1 MLLFENH
8 GGTEVTE
15 EKRTLYREG
24 RNGFAKG
31 AMAIS
36 SARSAKNLRARWVY
50 WALRARK
57 ITLRV
62 LCEPIA
68 SFAVKYFP
76 SVFSVPPW

>member
-36 SARSAKNLRARWVY
+36 SAKRQNLRVRWVY

-62 LCEPIA
+62 LCVTIA

-76 SVFSVPPW
+76 SVFSVPPR